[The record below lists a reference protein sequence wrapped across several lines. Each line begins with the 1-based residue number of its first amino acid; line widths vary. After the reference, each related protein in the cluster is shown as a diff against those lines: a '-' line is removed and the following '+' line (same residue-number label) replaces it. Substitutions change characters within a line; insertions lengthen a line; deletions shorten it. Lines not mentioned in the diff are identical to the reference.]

1 MVIYEFKGVDG
12 YLKVYEDKIDIVPKG
27 IIAFLNK
34 GLKGTKTI
42 PYSSIK
48 AIQFKKC
55 GILLSGYIQFTI
67 PGGNESKKGIFDAV
81 KDENTFL
88 FHSDNKLAIEIK
100 EYIESKIVSD
110 TNLNQNHTNN
120 IAEQMEQLAS
130 LYKDG
135 SITEDEYELA
145 KNKVLGII

>member
-27 IIAFLNK
+27 ILAFFNK

-48 AIQFKKC
+48 AIQFKNSSFL
-55 GILLSGYIQFTI
+55 ISGYIQFTI
-67 PGGNESKKGIFDAV
+67 SGGSESKKGIFDAT

-88 FHSDNKLAIEIK
+88 FYENNKLAVEIK
-100 EYIESKIVSD
+100 EYIESKIITD
-110 TNLNQNHTNN
+110 KYNNQNHTKN
-120 IAEQMEQLAS
+120 IAEQLEQLAT

-135 SITEDEYELA
+135 SITENEYQLA
-145 KNKVLGII
+145 KNKVIGIT

>member
-100 EYIESKIVSD
+100 EYIESKIVSN

-135 SITEDEYELA
+135 SITEDEYQLA

>member
-12 YLKVYEDKIDIVPKG
+12 YLKVYEDKIEIVPKG

-48 AIQFKKC
+48 AIQFKKS
-55 GILLSGYIQFTI
+55 GILTSGYIQFTI
-67 PGGNESKKGIFDAV
+67 PGGNESKKGLFDAV

-88 FHSDNKLAIEIK
+88 FHTDNKLAIEIK
-100 EYIESKIVSD
+100 EHIESKIISD
-110 TNLNQNHTNN
+110 TNLTKNHTKN
-120 IAEQMEQLAS
+120 IAEQLEQLAS

-135 SITEDEYELA
+135 SITEDEYQLA
-145 KNKVLGII
+145 KNKVIGIN

>member
-135 SITEDEYELA
+135 SITEDEYQLA